1 MTLTLYLN
9 QSDTLVV
16 NKQIEAIKSQVEF
29 KLLDDCDEFSPV
41 LILKNE
47 TAAQRAN
54 YIYIED
60 WNKYYYI
67 TDRTYNNNGILTLT
81 CREDV
86 LMTLKGQ
93 YLGIPQIITRSSDP
107 AVYNSML
114 EDNLF
119 QAQSNMQ
126 IQQKVLGVDVFNTRD
141 NPSADVTLNYV
152 LTTVRGREYVQPTE
166 EATE

>member
-1 MTLTLYLN
+1 MTLTLYIN

-16 NKQIEAIKSQVEF
+16 NKQIEALKSQVEF

-47 TAAQRAN
+47 TAAQSAN

-60 WNKYYYI
+60 WHKYYYI
-67 TDRTYNNNGILTLT
+67 TDRTYNNNGILTLA

-107 AVYNSML
+107 AVYNSYLNDGM
-114 EDNLF
+114 F

-126 IQQKVLGVDVFNTRD
+126 IQQKILKVDKFNTRLSTTD
-141 NPSADVTLNYV
+141 DGTANYI
-152 LTTVRGREYVQPTE
+152 LTTINGKISGGE
-166 EATE
+166 

>member
-1 MTLTLYLN
+1 MTLTLYIN
-9 QSDTLVV
+9 QSDSLVV
-16 NKQIEAIKSQVEF
+16 NKQIEALKSQVDF

-47 TAAQRAN
+47 TASRNAN

-67 TDRTYNNNGILTLT
+67 TDRTYNNNGILTLS

-93 YLGIPQIITRSSDP
+93 FLGIPQIITRSSDP
-107 AVYNSML
+107 DVYNSLL

-126 IQQKVLGVDVFNTRD
+126 IQQKILKTDVFNIVD
-141 NPSADVTLNYV
+141 NANPDAAFNYI
-152 LTTVRGREYVQPTE
+152 LTTVKAQEYIAPTE
-166 EATE
+166 EASS